1 MRTPVHVVGGFLGTG
16 KTTVLMAELARREG
30 AERCAVVVND
40 FGQAAIDATLLGGG
54 VQVTNIPGG
63 CVCCTAPEGLGAAI
77 RAILD
82 ELKPDRIFVEPS
94 GLGRPRDV
102 VDMLARGDVAA
113 RIALGP
119 TVVLVDPT
127 RSPADPTLF
136 AEQLDAADVLVATRC
151 DLADVDQ
158 LAAFDKLAHSLWPAP
173 LLVAHATRGVLP
185 AAAWE
190 WPAGAGPRAAEAHD
204 HDHEHHAA
212 PARPDSTAG
221 YLAGSWVFPP
231 DAVFLWDG
239 LTTMLAATT
248 GVVRFKGVFR
258 TDLGWYR
265 LDLAGGVVHPAA
277 TSYRRDSRADVILR
291 DDGDLAAFEAQ
302 LLATR
307 SADRD
312 PDTLDSS
319 MLTIVDPSGMEIPL
333 SRGALMAMPGQVA
346 DVSTVAPG
354 RAGAGVCL
362 RELLALTQEGERY
375 IVVAADGLT
384 TAAQPLESL
393 GDSVIVHS
401 LEGGPL
407 PAEQGGP
414 FRLYAARGSACA
426 NVKNVVRVRVLPADP
441 G

>member
-16 KTTVLMAELARREG
+16 KTTVLLAELSRREG
-30 AERCAVVVND
+30 TERCAVVVND

-63 CVCCTAPEGLGAAI
+63 CVCCTAPEGLPAAL

-102 VDMLARGDVAA
+102 VDMLARGEVAA

-119 TVVLVDPT
+119 TVLLVDPT
-127 RSPADPTLF
+127 RSLPDPVLF
-136 AEQLDAADVLVATRC
+136 GEQLDGADVLVATRC
-151 DLADVDQ
+151 DLADLDQ
-158 LAAFDKLAHSLWPAP
+158 LAAFDAMAARLWPAP
-173 LLVAHATRGVLP
+173 LVVAHAVQGVLP
-185 AAAWE
+185 ASAWY
-190 WPAGAGPRAAEAHD
+190 WPIGAGPRAEEATPD
-204 HDHEHHAA
+204 HDHAHAHD
-212 PARPDSTAG
+212 ARSDSTQG
-221 YLAGSWVFPP
+221 YVARSWVFPP

-239 LTTMLAATT
+239 LTSLLAAAV

-277 TSYRRDSRADVILR
+277 TSYRRDSRADVILTE
-291 DDGDLAAFEAQ
+291 GSDLAAFEAA
-302 LLATR
+302 LLSAR
-307 SADRD
+307 STDRA
-312 PDTLDSS
+312 PETLDSTV
-319 MLTIVDPSGMEIPL
+319 LTVVDASGMEIPL
-333 SRGALMAMPGQVA
+333 SRGALMALPGQVA

-354 RAGAGVCL
+354 KAGAGVL
-362 RELLALTQEGERY
+362 LSELLALTQEGSRF

-384 TAAQPLESL
+384 TEPRPSADT
-393 GDSVIVHS
+393 GDTVVVHT
-401 LEGGPL
+401 LAGGPL
-407 PAEQGGP
+407 PPEQGGP
-414 FRLYAARGSACA
+414 FRIYAASGTACA
-426 NVKNVVRVRVLPADP
+426 NVKNVIRVRVLADDP